1 MKETIYTIPLNEAF
15 DTDCECAV
23 CEFMRKEEI
32 NLVNSTMG
40 ASMMEP
46 EFREITNR
54 MGFCKIHQ
62 KMVLNTESKLSVALV
77 YHTHMTQMMDTLA
90 NISKSAEGNTKKSL
104 FKKSDFRQS
113 LEEELDKLHITNS
126 SCAICKRLS
135 ETEERFL
142 NNLIYLY
149 KKEKDFK
156 EKVLNS
162 KGFCLVHYKALLSCA
177 MNSMSDGELM
187 EFVKDISD
195 VQNKNFKRLTD
206 EVEYFSSLFDYKNKG
221 KDPKESRTALSRSSE
236 KLISYIN

>member
-46 EFREITNR
+46 EFREITNE

-77 YHTHMTQMMDTLA
+77 YHTHMTQTMDTLI
-90 NISKSAEGNTKKSL
+90 NISNCAHGNVKKSI

-113 LEEELDKLHITNS
+113 LTDELDKLNKTNS

-142 NNLIYLY
+142 DNLIYLY
-149 KKEKDFK
+149 RKEKDFK

-162 KGFCLVHYKALLSCA
+162 KGFCLVHYKALLSRA
-177 MNSMSDGELM
+177 IEVMGESELM
-187 EFVKDISD
+187 EFVKDISEI
-195 VQNKNFKRLTD
+195 QNNNFKRLTD

-236 KLISYIN
+236 KLISFIN

>member
-15 DTDCECAV
+15 DTDCECAI

-46 EFREITNR
+46 EFREITNK

-62 KMVLNTESKLSVALV
+62 KMVLNTDSKLSVALV
-77 YHTHMTQMMDTLA
+77 YHTHMT
-90 NISKSAEGNTKKSL
+90 NITDILNNIQKSTEADTKKSL
-104 FKKSDFRQS
+104 FKKSDFKTELSQA
-113 LEEELDKLHITNS
+113 LETLNETNT

-135 ETEERFL
+135 DTEERFID
-142 NNLIYLY
+142 NLIYLY

-162 KGFCLVHYKALLSCA
+162 KGFCLVHYKALLSRA
-177 MNSMSDGELM
+177 IKIMSENDLI

-195 VQNKNFKRLTD
+195 IQNKNFIRLTD

-221 KDPKESRTALSRSSE
+221 KDPKESRTALARSSE
-236 KLISYIN
+236 KLISFIN